1 MDKDR
6 IEGKME
12 DLKGQVKRKV
22 GEWTGDKEMESEGAA
37 EQAKGK
43 AQNVIGK
50 IKDTGRDAVDKLK
63 NRRDEL
69 DDEIDMDK
77 DEVA

>member
-1 MDKDR
+1 MDMDKDR

-12 DLKGQVKRKV
+12 DLKGRVKRQA
-22 GEWTGDKEMESEGAA
+22 GEWTGDKKTQSEGAA

-50 IKDTGRDAVDKLK
+50 VKDAGRDAVDKLK
-63 NRRDEL
+63 NRRDKA
-69 DDEIDMDK
+69 DK
-77 DEVA
+77 DEAA

>member
-50 IKDTGRDAVDKLK
+50 IKDAGRDAVDKLK